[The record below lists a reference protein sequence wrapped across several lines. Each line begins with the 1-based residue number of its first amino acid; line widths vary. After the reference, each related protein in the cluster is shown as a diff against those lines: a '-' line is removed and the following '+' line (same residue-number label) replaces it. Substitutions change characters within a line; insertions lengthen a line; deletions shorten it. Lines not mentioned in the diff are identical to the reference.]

1 MGIFYEELGALYNAA
16 LEGQACELAP
26 LPIQYA
32 DFAAWQAARLDGELL
47 QAQLG
52 YWARQLAGAP
62 PLLELPT
69 DLPRPAVRG
78 GAAGYARLRV
88 PADVSQRLRD
98 VASRAGATMFM
109 LVLAAW
115 QVRSSA
121 LCPVRPNLT
130 DEMQFALSPYGTALQ
145 EISQA
150 RDCLAFIYGAW
161 CLLWAQV
168 SAW

>member
-1 MGIFYEELGALYNAA
+1 MGILYAELGALYSAA
-16 LEGQACELAP
+16 LAGRACELPP

-32 DFAAWQAARLDGELL
+32 DFAAWQAARLEGELL

-52 YWARQLAGAP
+52 YWTRQLAGAP

-78 GAAGYARLRV
+78 GASGYAPLRV

-98 VASRAGATMFM
+98 LASAAGATMFM

-115 QVRSSA
+115 QVRSPMQSA
-121 LCPVRPNLT
+121 SMVSWRTKLCLKRRFG
-130 DEMQFALSPYGTALQ
+130 ERS
-145 EISQA
+145 
-150 RDCLAFIYGAW
+150 
-161 CLLWAQV
+161 
-168 SAW
+168 